1 MAGNQIPKSNK
12 YQNLNQD
19 YPQNAYPQA
28 NQGIVNTGPSQPQ
41 YTPQQYQD
49 PAQSA
54 YDPNYQNQGY
64 NQPQFIPQQYQDPA
78 HPAYDPNYQ
87 QPQYSPDQYQDPN
100 YQNQGYNQPQNPYF
114 SSGFENP
121 NTLPPQ
127 AQPKKPYN
135 NNVKKITDW
144 VVKKWWLVAIIVVVL
159 IGTVVG
165 AALLFAAP
173 EPQQAKLN
181 YTNVKAGITAPTTL
195 AQGTPGT
202 WEVLIENAEP
212 VPVTNVFVELKF
224 DPVFQFSKEISPS
237 PENPQGT
244 QYKIA
249 RLDAA
254 GGRSPSVKIRFEG
267 ILTGK
272 PDIETIMTGNVSYT
286 PEIGANRFGNL
297 SSIAVRE
304 SRTKITSPEVD
315 LTLVPTQ
322 DQVQNNGEAEYTAT
336 ITNRTDREF
345 RDLRVRMRYPDGV
358 NAFTYTSSE
367 YISSNTLA
375 PKTSPDDG
383 TDTWLVSRLAGGGV
397 HTLKVRGKIFG
408 ANNAKLTF
416 GVSVAVK
423 ASGNDYQ
430 VIRET
435 FKDVTILAQ
444 PITLST
450 KIDGKDSFQI
460 FAPDETLNFVVTYAN
475 DSQRTLT
482 DVVLTSFIDDPA
494 NVLDLSTISFSGGE
508 RGDIAGNQ
516 VTWRATRVPQLQTLR
531 PSQNGQLKFSVKVKP
546 LATFLNPNLDQTKY
560 TLRPGIQA
568 KAQNLEQIEAAGILY
583 KGKGA
588 LEFTQDVPVLKGKNP
603 TTNNEI
609 YTVTWRIR
617 TWQNEVTDVSVRA
630 ISPLEPGSWLNK
642 ITPEAN
648 ASSITYNT
656 SSGEIIWSLGKVN
669 SYTGRSASEI
679 TVSFDMEVSGSGRR
693 TITREPQ
700 ITGLDVFNGQKYDQ
714 KGALTETK

>member
-1 MAGNQIPKSNK
+1 MAGNQYPKNNK

-19 YPQNAYPQA
+19 YPQNPLPQGDSGPA
-28 NQGIVNTGPSQPQ
+28 NPAFNQPQ
-41 YTPQQYQD
+41 Y
-49 PAQSA
+49 S
-54 YDPNYQNQGY
+54 
-64 NQPQFIPQQYQDPA
+64 PQQYQDPA

-87 QPQYSPDQYQDPN
+87 QPQYTQQQYQDPNHPAYDPN
-100 YQNQGYNQPQNPYF
+100 YQNQGYNQPQNQFF
-114 SSGFENP
+114 SNGFENP
-121 NTLPPQ
+121 NALPPQ
-127 AQPKKPYN
+127 TQPRKPFNNTFKKL
-135 NNVKKITDW
+135 TDW
-144 VVKKWWLVAIIVVVL
+144 AVKKWWLVAIIVVVL
-159 IGTVVG
+159 IGAIIG
-165 AALLFAAP
+165 LALLFAKPAP
-173 EPQQAKLN
+173 KVVQLD
-181 YTNVKAGITAPTTL
+181 YTKVKATISAPTTL

-202 WEVLIENAEP
+202 WEILVENSEP
-212 VPVTNVFVELKF
+212 VALTNVFVELKF

-249 RLDAA
+249 RLDAVD
-254 GGRSPSVKIRFEG
+254 GRSPSVKIRFEG

-272 PDIETIMTGNVSYT
+272 PDIETIMTGNVSYV
-286 PEIGANRFGNL
+286 PEIAANKLGNV
-297 SSIAVRE
+297 SSIAVKE

-336 ITNRTDREF
+336 LTNRTDREF
-345 RDLRVRMRYPDGV
+345 RDLRVRMKYPDGV

-383 TDTWLVSRLAGGGV
+383 TDTWLISRLAGGGV

-423 ASGNDYQ
+423 ASGNNYQ

-435 FKDVTILAQ
+435 YKDVTILAQ

-475 DSQRTLT
+475 DSQKTLT
-482 DVVLTSFIDDPA
+482 DVALTSFIDDPA
-494 NVLDLSTISFSGGE
+494 NVLDLSTIAFSGGE

-516 VTWRATRVPQLQTLR
+516 ITWRATRVPQLQTLR

-546 LATFLNPNLDQTKY
+546 LTTFLNPNLDQTKY

-568 KAQNLEQIEAAGILY
+568 KAQNLEQIEATGILY

-588 LEFTQDVPVLKGKNP
+588 LEFTQDDTVLKGKNP
-603 TTNNEI
+603 TTNNDI

-617 TWQNEVTDVSVRA
+617 TWQNEVTDVTVRA

-648 ASSITYNT
+648 SSSITYNK
-656 SSGEIIWSLGKVN
+656 SSGEIIWSLGKVG
-669 SYTGRSASEI
+669 SYIGRSNSEI
-679 TVSFDMEVSGSGRR
+679 TISFDMEVSGTGKR

-700 ITGLDVFNGQKYDQ
+700 ISGLDVFNGQKYDQ
-714 KGALTETK
+714 KGTLTETSK